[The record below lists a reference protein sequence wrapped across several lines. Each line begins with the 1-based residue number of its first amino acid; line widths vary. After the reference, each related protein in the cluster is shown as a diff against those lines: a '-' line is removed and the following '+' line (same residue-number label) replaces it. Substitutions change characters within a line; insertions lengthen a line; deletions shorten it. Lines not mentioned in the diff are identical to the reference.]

1 MMRKSFALGLVLAA
15 GMSLSAC
22 ATNDRYGDSRY
33 GNNDQVGDI
42 ATGAAIGAAAGA
54 GVGAVVGGVSPV
66 EGAVAG
72 AVVGGVAG
80 AIASNSNRDWYRDS
94 RGYCYYVNDRGERI
108 YDYDKRC

>member
-1 MMRKSFALGLVLAA
+1 MMRKSFALGMVLAA

-22 ATNDRYGDSRY
+22 TSYDRYGDNQR
-33 GNNDQVGDI
+33 VEDI

-66 EGAVAG
+66 EGAAAG

-80 AIASNSNRDWYRDS
+80 ALAGNNRDWRRDS
-94 RGYCYYVNDRGERI
+94 RGYCFYYNDRGERI